1 MTLTIKD
8 PGASDIKIFSISVLT
23 SAVAMPKNVAS
34 IGIIHD
40 PPFIAIRNYIR
51 YKKLGYFIFITIN
64 YR

>member
-34 IGIIHD
+34 IEIIHD
-40 PPFIAIRNYIR
+40 LPFIALRSHTTSEIIIESKN
-51 YKKLGYFIFITIN
+51 
-64 YR
+64 

>member
-34 IGIIHD
+34 IEIIHD
-40 PPFIAIRNYIR
+40 LPFIALISH
-51 YKKLGYFIFITIN
+51 KKLYL
-64 YR
+64 